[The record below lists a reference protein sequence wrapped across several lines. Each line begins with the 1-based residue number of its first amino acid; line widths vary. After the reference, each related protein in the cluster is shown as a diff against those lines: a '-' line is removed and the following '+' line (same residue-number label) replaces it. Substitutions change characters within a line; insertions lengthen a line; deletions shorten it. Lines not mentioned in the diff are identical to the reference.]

1 MDISDTKQLF
11 EIYVFISKMEIPPQ
25 QQSIDQF
32 KITLLA
38 RLRKSGRRIQLIDEE
53 KRLFSLNEKII
64 LYFSPSEENISGVKR
79 FLYHILENSDPPCII
94 AYGIRNETGACIYR
108 VETPY

>member
-32 KITLLA
+32 KITLLPDC
-38 RLRKSGRRIQLIDEE
+38 LNQEE
-53 KRLFSLNEKII
+53 EF
-64 LYFSPSEENISGVKR
+64 
-79 FLYHILENSDPPCII
+79 NS
-94 AYGIRNETGACIYR
+94 
-108 VETPY
+108 